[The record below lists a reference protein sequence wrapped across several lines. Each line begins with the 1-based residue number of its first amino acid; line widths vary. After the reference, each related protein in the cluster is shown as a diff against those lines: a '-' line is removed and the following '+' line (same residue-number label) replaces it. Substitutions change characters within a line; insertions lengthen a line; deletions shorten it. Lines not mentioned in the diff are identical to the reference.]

1 MAEKFTKESYMKF
14 EKLWHKEALDFPY
27 VGMPLGRATCEY
39 FDVPSK
45 LENEIIYERDTKK
58 VQVIIWSSFNDTAS
72 DKELTLQELKRQD
85 FVDGAIHEMICT
97 VMEHV
102 DPENLPEHNI
112 EAISEIRDV
121 IIKYYITG
129 KYDEVDFYPYLEER

>member
-1 MAEKFTKESYMKF
+1 MEEKFTKESYMKF
-14 EKLWHKEALDFPY
+14 EREWFNYKT
-27 VGMPLGRATCEY
+27 PLYTQRFGQAICSH
-39 FDVPSK
+39 FDLPK
-45 LENEIIYERDTKK
+45 KIEDKIFYEPDTKK
-58 VQVIIWSSFNDTAS
+58 VQVIIWSSFNDTVS

-85 FVDGAIHEMICT
+85 FVDSAIHEMICS

-112 EAISEIRDV
+112 EAIAEIRDV

-129 KYDEVDFYPYLEER
+129 KHDEVDFYPYLEE